1 MNLSKDMNKRLVTEI
16 RNAVKQMAA
25 TKNATEKAYYFSAV
39 HGMANRIMNLE
50 FDPELVFVHF
60 VMNGTHVAL
69 LQALVQSSQGQSMTT
84 LPPKL
89 FDGLQDALSLL
100 ADSIE
105 SGERTYS
112 ILERIA
118 NLAYSTSGNGYYM
131 FLKGMLKV

>member
-1 MNLSKDMNKRLVTEI
+1 
-16 RNAVKQMAA
+16 
-25 TKNATEKAYYFSAV
+25 
-39 HGMANRIMNLE
+39 
-50 FDPELVFVHF
+50 
-60 VMNGTHVAL
+60 
-69 LQALVQSSQGQSMTT
+69 MTT
-84 LPPKL
+84 LQPKL